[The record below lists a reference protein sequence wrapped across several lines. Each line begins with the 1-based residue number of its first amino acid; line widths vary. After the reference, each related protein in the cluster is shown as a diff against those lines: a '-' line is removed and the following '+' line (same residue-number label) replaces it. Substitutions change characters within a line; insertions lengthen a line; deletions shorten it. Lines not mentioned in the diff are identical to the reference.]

1 MASSGDEGRVVVDL
15 RSAAESAAAD
25 EEAHATPLHEIES
38 LCMRCGENVSA
49 PVPYLSYFIVP
60 SSYVLGTCQRVLT
73 SEACCFAF
81 MWLGHHEASADAD
94 PALPGGTFCAHG
106 VSCLF

>member
-15 RSAAESAAAD
+15 RSAAESAAAN

-49 PVPYLSYFIVP
+49 QLTYLSIFHD
-60 SSYVLGTCQRVLT
+60 SVLFCSGRLSKD
-73 SEACCFAF
+73 SEACCFVF
-81 MWLGHHEASADAD
+81 MWFRASR
-94 PALPGGTFCAHG
+94 GFC
-106 VSCLF
+106 

>member
-49 PVPYLSYFIVP
+49 PVPYLSFLHG
-60 SSYVLGTCQRVLT
+60 SVLFGSGRLLRVLRT
-73 SEACCFAF
+73 
-81 MWLGHHEASADAD
+81 
-94 PALPGGTFCAHG
+94 
-106 VSCLF
+106 VSSLSCG

>member
-25 EEAHATPLHEIES
+25 DDAHATPLHEIES

-49 PVPYLSYFIVP
+49 PVPHLSFFMVP
-60 SSYVLGTCQRVLT
+60 SCSVL
-73 SEACCFAF
+73 
-81 MWLGHHEASADAD
+81 
-94 PALPGGTFCAHG
+94 FCSG
-106 VSCLF
+106 RLLEGSDF